1 MDPIDEQLQI
11 EYEYMQGEFIED
23 EDEVVIDD
31 TDSEEESDN
40 EYNENLIVM
49 YYDEEEYRDSDKMNK
64 KLYIGLPGYV
74 RKTGNFVLLSCVSAK
89 TFHRYNIDTI
99 IKYLTDYSCTYVFR
113 PVPHLLYLDIDEGGD
128 YTVIIKTV
136 WLRII
141 QRKWKRICRIR
152 RWIESRRFQLQ
163 SIRMREIKGQLY
175 DGTDAFCYPT
185 LRGMLHEL
193 AAN

>member
-31 TDSEEESDN
+31 TDSEEESDD
-40 EYNENLIVM
+40 EYTENWIVM

-89 TFHRYNIDTI
+89 TFHRYNIDPMTRNVGYNVLDLFSKCFVGI
-99 IKYLTDYSCTYVFR
+99 FFWAYYTKVFKL
-113 PVPHLLYLDIDEGGD
+113 P
-128 YTVIIKTV
+128 
-136 WLRII
+136 
-141 QRKWKRICRIR
+141 
-152 RWIESRRFQLQ
+152 
-163 SIRMREIKGQLY
+163 
-175 DGTDAFCYPT
+175 
-185 LRGMLHEL
+185 
-193 AAN
+193 